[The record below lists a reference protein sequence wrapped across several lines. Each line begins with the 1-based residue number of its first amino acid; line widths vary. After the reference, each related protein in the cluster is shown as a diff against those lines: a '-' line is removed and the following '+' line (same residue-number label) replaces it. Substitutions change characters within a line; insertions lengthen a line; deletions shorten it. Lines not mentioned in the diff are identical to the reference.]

1 MSGWFGSCKESLMD
15 IFGFNPSD
23 MLSFFLTLFRI
34 SVVLFLLPFFGGSSI
49 PGPIKAALLLVLT
62 LAVWPQLSFPG
73 SMMPANGIDIVIMFL
88 GEVLMGLILGLIV
101 DFLFAAVR
109 FGGQIIG
116 FQMGFAMVNVVD
128 PISGTSNAVTAH
140 FLYMC
145 TMLTFLV
152 LNGHLQLINALG
164 MSFQYIPPGGLL
176 LTPGLVTQFFD
187 FSAIMFTLAIR
198 IAAPVMAA
206 LFLVDLSL
214 ALISRAAP
222 QMHVLVLGF
231 PIKITVGFFFLGFLF
246 TIMSI
251 YVQGFLEDLGPMFR
265 GIFKAGS
272 PL

>member
-1 MSGWFGSCKESLMD
+1 ME

-34 SVVLFLLPFFGGSSI
+34 SVVLFLMPFFGGNSI
-49 PGPIKAALLLVLT
+49 PTLVKGALVLVLS

-73 SMMPANGIDIVIMFL
+73 SMFPANGLDIMIMFL
-88 GEVLMGLILGLIV
+88 GEVLLGLILGLTV
-101 DFLFAAVR
+101 NFLFGAIQ

-116 FQMGFAMVNVVD
+116 FQMGFAMVSVVD
-128 PISGTSNAVTAH
+128 PISGTTNAVTAH

-176 LTPGLVTQFFD
+176 ITPSLATQLLS

-206 LFLVDLSL
+206 LFLVDLAL

-222 QMHVLVLGF
+222 QMHVLILGF

-246 TIMSI
+246 TIMSL
-251 YVQGFLEDLGPMFR
+251 YVQEFIQELAPLFR
-265 GIFKAGS
+265 GILKAGS

>member
-1 MSGWFGSCKESLMD
+1 ME
-15 IFGFNPSD
+15 IFGFNPGD

-34 SVVLFLLPFFGGSSI
+34 SIVLFLLPFFGGSSI
-49 PGPIKAALLLVLT
+49 PNPVKGALVIVLS

-73 SMMPANGIDIVIMFL
+73 GMMPSSGFNIALMLI
-88 GEVLMGLILGLIV
+88 GEVLLGLILGLAV
-101 DFLFAAVR
+101 NFLFGAVQ

-152 LNGHLQLINALG
+152 LNGHLQLINAVG
-164 MSFQYIPPGGLL
+164 MSFELIPPGGLL
-176 LTPGLVTQFFD
+176 FTPSLTTQFIE
-187 FSAIMFTLAIR
+187 FSATMFTLAIR
-198 IAAPVMAA
+198 IAAPIMVA

-222 QMHVLVLGF
+222 QMHVLILGF
-231 PIKITVGFFFLGFLF
+231 PIKISVGFLF
-246 TIMSI
+246 LGMLFSIMSL
-251 YVQGFLEDLGPMFR
+251 YVQDFLQELALLYR
-265 GIFKAGS
+265 GILSAGS